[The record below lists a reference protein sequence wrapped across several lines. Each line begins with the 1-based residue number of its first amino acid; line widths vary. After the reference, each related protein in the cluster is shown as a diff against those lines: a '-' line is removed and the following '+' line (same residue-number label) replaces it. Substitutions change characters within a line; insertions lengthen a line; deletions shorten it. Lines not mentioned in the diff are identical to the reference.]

1 VRSILR
7 IPRPQRK
14 LVLSEIVGVALDTF
28 RLNKVR
34 FALTALGMVIG
45 TASLI
50 LVVTVG
56 LTGKQYVIAQ
66 IQGIGANMIYAFH
79 EGQAAASS
87 SAQDDLTVGDM
98 RAVEQE
104 VDGIAAV
111 SPMVQLHAG
120 IPTGQ
125 GKEQD
130 VLILGVGPPY
140 RNIRNLDMLAG
151 RFFDDVDSQARS
163 KVVALTEHLAQHL
176 FGSQDGAVGQTLKI
190 MGLPFT
196 VIGTFRER
204 VETFGQSELAADTVV
219 MPYTASRYLVSSDA
233 LDQIFFSMA
242 DLNEVPAAT
251 ALIKAVIQSRHRRE
265 SVYRVENLAQLISVT
280 NQTANAL
287 TVVLLLV
294 STVTLIVGGVGIMNI
309 MLATVTSRT
318 QEIGIRKAVGATAA
332 DIRLQFLAEAVLISI
347 AGGLVGSAV
356 GLSLPLSVRFLTHH
370 RIPISGFSAVIAILV
385 SSLVGI
391 VFGTVPATRAS
402 QMDPIES
409 LRHE

>member
-1 VRSILR
+1 VKVVH

-34 FALTALGMVIG
+34 FTLTALGMVIG

-50 LVVTVG
+50 LVVTVA
-56 LTGKQYVIAQ
+56 LTGKQYVIGQ

-79 EGQAAASS
+79 EGQTDSS
-87 SAQDDLTVGDM
+87 SAQDELTISDM

-104 VDGIAAV
+104 VNGIAAV
-111 SPMVQLHAG
+111 SPMVQLHAR
-120 IPTGQ
+120 IPTGN

-130 VLILGVGPPY
+130 ILVLGVGAQY
-140 RNIRNLDMLAG
+140 RDIRNLDMLAG
-151 RFFDDVDSQARS
+151 RFFDDRDSQDHS

-176 FGSQDGAVGQTLKI
+176 FGSQRSAIGQTVKI
-190 MGLPFT
+190 TGLPFT

-204 VETFGQSELAADTVV
+204 VETFGQSELATDTVV
-219 MPYTASRYLVSSDA
+219 MPYTTSRYLVPSDA

-251 ALIKAVIQSRHRRE
+251 ARIKAVIQSRHRLG
-265 SVYRVENLAQLISVT
+265 SSYRVENLAQLISVA
-280 NQTANAL
+280 NKTANAL

-294 STVTLIVGGVGIMNI
+294 SAVTLIVGGVGIMNI

-318 QEIGIRKAVGATAA
+318 HEIGIRKAVGATAG

-356 GLSLPLSVRFLTHH
+356 GLSLPFSVRFLTHH
-370 RIPISGFSAVIAILV
+370 RVPISGLSAVIAVLV

-391 VFGTVPATRAS
+391 VFGTVPAARAS

>member
-1 VRSILR
+1 LG
-7 IPRPQRK
+7 IPHPQRK

-50 LVVTVG
+50 LVVTIG
-56 LTGKQYVIAQ
+56 LTGKQYVIGQ
-66 IQGIGANMIYAFH
+66 IQGIGANMIYAFR
-79 EGQAAASS
+79 EGQAGESS
-87 SAQDDLTVGDM
+87 GVQDDLTVSDM

-104 VDGIAAV
+104 VNGIAAV
-111 SPMVQLHAG
+111 SPMVQLRAR
-120 IPTGQ
+120 IPVGN

-130 VLILGVGPPY
+130 VLILGVGPQY
-140 RNIRNLDMLAG
+140 RDIRSLDVLAG
-151 RFFDDVDSQARS
+151 RFFDDADSQARS
-163 KVVALTEHLAQHL
+163 KVVAITEHLAQHL

-190 MGLPFT
+190 TGLPFKI
-196 VIGTFRER
+196 IGTFKER

-219 MPYTASRYLVSSDA
+219 MPYTVSRYLVPSDA

-242 DLNEVPAAT
+242 DINEVPAAT
-251 ALIKAVIQSRHRRE
+251 ARIKAVIQSRHRRE
-265 SVYRVENLAQLISVT
+265 SVYRVENLAQLITVA
-280 NQTANAL
+280 NRTANAL

-294 STVTLIVGGVGIMNI
+294 SAVTLIVGGIGIMNI
-309 MLATVTSRT
+309 MLATVTSRIH
-318 QEIGIRKAVGATAA
+318 EIGIRKAVGATAA
-332 DIRLQFLAEAVLISI
+332 DIRLQFLAEAMLISI
-347 AGGLVGSAV
+347 AGGLVGSVV
-356 GLSLPLSVRFLTHH
+356 GLSVPYSVRFLTHH
-370 RIPISGFSAVIAILV
+370 RIPISGLSAVIALLV